1 MATPR
6 VEPATP
12 PRVIGI
18 EAGGTRTVALAVDTT
33 SRVVRRMESGPA
45 NLRLLDDAQLRR
57 HLAELA
63 AQLPRPV
70 AVGIGMAGAREES
83 DRRRIRDAALRA
95 WPRVPCWAGNDLDTA
110 FAAAGEL
117 DNRAAARV
125 VVISGTGSCCFGR
138 NRAGLDIKVG
148 GWGHLLGDRG
158 SGYDVALTALRATLA
173 AYDRTGDWPRLGA
186 RLLRALALN
195 EPNDLVTWLH
205 AASKADV
212 AALAVEVCAAAAAGD
227 RLAATVMRDAA
238 AALARDAVQ
247 CAARL
252 AGPGRVVEFI
262 LTGGLLANQP
272 RFAALV
278 RRDLCRERPAARVR
292 PLERE
297 GAWGAVTLARAW
309 LAEPAGPKTLS
320 PRKPEFVEALA
331 TSPAE
336 LRFSG
341 SATPPPVDQADPDG
355 SSQQTFRIPEATGLS
370 PTEERNPRSRQ
381 LDRLPLRAA
390 VELMLRED
398 ARLPRALRAAR
409 TGIERAVRL
418 AVASL
423 RRGGRLIYVGAGTSG
438 RLGMLD
444 ASECPP
450 TFSVGP
456 ETVQGIIAGGHPAL
470 WQSSEGAEDDAAA
483 GARAVRFRGV
493 SARDFVVGLAASGR
507 TPFVWGAL
515 HAARRAGART
525 ALICFNP
532 RLRFARGTRPDL
544 VLAPCVGPEVLTG
557 STRLKAGTATKLLL
571 NIISTL
577 AMVRLGKVVENLMV
591 DVRPTNAKLRDRA
604 VRIVQTLTGVPA
616 ETARAALARSGWRV
630 KAAWRRLRAR
640 RGGTTSHE
648 ATAV

>member
-6 VEPATP
+6 PEPAP
-12 PRVIGI
+12 APLVIGI
-18 EAGGTRTVALAVDTT
+18 EAGGTRTVALAVDATG
-33 SRVVRRMESGPA
+33 RVVRRMESGPA

-63 AQLPRPV
+63 AQLPPPA

-83 DRRRIRDAALRA
+83 DRRRIRTAAQRA

-117 DNRAAARV
+117 DRRAAAGV

-138 NRAGLDIKVG
+138 NRAGQAVKVG

-195 EPNDLVTWLH
+195 EPNELVTWLH
-205 AASKADV
+205 AAHKADI
-212 AALAVEVCAAAAAGD
+212 AALAVEVCAAAATGD
-227 RLAATVMRDAA
+227 RLAATVLRAA
-238 AALARDAVQ
+238 ATTLARDAVQ

-252 AGPGRVVEFI
+252 AGPGQAVEFI

-278 RRDLCRERPAARVR
+278 RRRLSRDRPVTAIR

-297 GAWGAVTLARAW
+297 GAWGAVTLARAL
-309 LAEPAGPKTLS
+309 LAAPATAPAALRS
-320 PRKPEFVEALA
+320 P
-331 TSPAE
+331 
-336 LRFSG
+336 G
-341 SATPPPVDQADPDG
+341 SAAPPPTGEAEQDG
-355 SSQQTFRIPEATGLS
+355 SSQQSFPIPEATGPS
-370 PTEERNPRSRQ
+370 PTEERNARSRQ
-381 LDRLPLRAA
+381 LDRLPLGAA
-390 VELMLRED
+390 VALMLREE
-398 ARLPRALRAAR
+398 ARLPRALRAEQAR
-409 TGIERAVRL
+409 IERAVRL

-456 ETVQGIIAGGHPAL
+456 ETVQGIIAGGHSAL

-493 SARDFVVGLAASGR
+493 SARDFVVGIAASGR

-515 HAARRAGART
+515 HAARQAGART

-544 VLAPCVGPEVLTG
+544 VLAPRVGPELLTG

-591 DVRPTNAKLRDRA
+591 DVRPANAKLRDRA

-630 KAAWRRLRAR
+630 KETWRRLQAG
-640 RGGTTSHE
+640 RGGASRSFTPTGAAAP
-648 ATAV
+648 ATRRRA